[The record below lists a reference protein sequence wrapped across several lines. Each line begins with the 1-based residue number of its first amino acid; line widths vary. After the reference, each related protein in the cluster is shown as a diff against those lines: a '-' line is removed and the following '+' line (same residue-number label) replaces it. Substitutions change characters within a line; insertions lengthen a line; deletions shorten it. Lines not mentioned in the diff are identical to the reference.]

1 MSAQQ
6 IPTEWSKDGSNSWS
20 HSRLPVKIE
29 LTSIGKEWDVEVT
42 PLPDDMPWH
51 SLRVNIRKQD
61 ESQER
66 EVAATYMNEFSD
78 IEMEIRKDY
87 PDFSEERTVLLVS
100 TEAVLNLRK

>member
-1 MSAQQ
+1 
-6 IPTEWSKDGSNSWS
+6 
-20 HSRLPVKIE
+20 
-29 LTSIGKEWDVEVT
+29 
-42 PLPDDMPWH
+42 MPWH